1 MKRLHKRLKTEL
13 DSKEDALNSSKADC
27 VLYEK
32 DVSDRIM
39 QINNRI
45 AMLKKELEKNE
56 QEKNKKREE
65 GQAVSNVKLEKVK
78 QISKIMLSIDHLEY
92 FCKYKNL
99 KNKLEKNEKII
110 MQYDAIK
117 GNDHFKSI

>member
-1 MKRLHKRLKTEL
+1 
-13 DSKEDALNSSKADC
+13 
-27 VLYEK
+27 
-32 DVSDRIM
+32 
-39 QINNRI
+39 
-45 AMLKKELEKNE
+45 MLKKELEKNE

-117 GNDHFKSI
+117 GNDHFKLIQNNFDDYTGRLDYSLQQLTSIQ